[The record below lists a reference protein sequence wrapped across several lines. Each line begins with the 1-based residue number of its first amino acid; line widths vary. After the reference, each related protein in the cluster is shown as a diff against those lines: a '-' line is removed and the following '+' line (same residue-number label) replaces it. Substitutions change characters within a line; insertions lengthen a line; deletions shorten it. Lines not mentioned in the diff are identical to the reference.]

1 MKTLFGLLIAAAL
14 LWPNSTSA
22 QEFVVGIEKVE
33 IPNLPRLQSFAYA
46 VDSQNRWLLVG
57 GRIDGLH
64 RRQPFASFDA
74 ANNNTY
80 IYVVDPA
87 EKQTYITT
95 LATLSTPIQ
104 EQLQSTNMCFVHV
117 DEYLYLMGGYGFS
130 ATANDHIT
138 HDKLTAI
145 NVDSVTNAIVTNKP
159 IAPFI
164 QQITDSRVMVT
175 GGQVGLLDSTLYLVG
190 GQNFQGRYNP
200 MGPNNGPG
208 FFQQY
213 TEEIRKFNVSHS
225 GGTLTITNYEAIN
238 DAANLH
244 RRDYNMLPTRYPD
257 VTFGFTAYS
266 GVFQHTQDL
275 PWLNVVDI
283 KADTYLVRNDFNQY
297 LSQYHSAKLAGY
309 DAQNDA
315 MYSFFFGGIARYML
329 DSVTNQLIDDPNVPF
344 VNTISLVERDNQN
357 NLTEYSLQTKMPGL
371 LGSGAELIPHNSVPM
386 LMHDLVDFSAITD
399 SLEVGY
405 IYGGIESTQPNIFF
419 INTGVESVASN
430 EAYKV
435 IIYRRSALTTQELT
449 QKETVQLQ
457 LYPNPNNGNFTIEYF
472 TAMPG
477 TTTVSIYDLS
487 GKVVYTKNLSATI
500 GKNTNELD
508 FDLSG
513 GTYKMVLQTPTE
525 TVNDT
530 LVITE

>member
-1 MKTLFGLLIAAAL
+1 MKLIFTLAFALALIL
-14 LWPNSTSA
+14 PNATHA
-22 QEFVVGIEKVE
+22 QEFVVGIEQVN
-33 IPNLPRLQSFAYA
+33 IDGLPRLQSFAYA

-80 IYVVDPA
+80 MYVVDPA
-87 EKQTYITT
+87 ENQTYITT
-95 LATLSTPIQ
+95 LASLSTGLQ
-104 EQLQSTNMCFVHV
+104 EQLQSTNMCFAHSG
-117 DEYLYLMGGYGFS
+117 DYLYLMGGYGFS

-138 HDKLTAI
+138 HNKLTAI
-145 NVDSVTNAIVTNKP
+145 LVDSVTNAIVNNQA
-159 IAPFI
+159 IAPYI
-164 QQITDSRVMVT
+164 QQISDARVMVT
-175 GGQVGLLDSTLYLVG
+175 GGQVGVLDSTFYVVG

-208 FFQQY
+208 FFQEY
-213 TEEIRKFNVSHS
+213 TEEIRKFNISHS
-225 GGTLTITNYEAIN
+225 GGTLSITNYEAIK
-238 DAANLH
+238 DSANLH

-257 VTFGFTAYS
+257 GTYGFTAFS

-283 KADTYLVRNDFNQY
+283 KADTYEVRNDFNQY

-309 DAQNDA
+309 DSQNDA

-329 DSVTNQLIDDPNVPF
+329 DSATNQLIDDPNVPF
-344 VNTISLVERDNQN
+344 VNTISLVERNNQN
-357 NLTEYSLQTKMPGL
+357 ALTEFSLQTKMPGL
-371 LGSGAELIPHNSVPM
+371 LGSGAELIPHNTLPM
-386 LMHDLVDFSAITD
+386 LMHDLVDFSGITD

-430 EAYKV
+430 EAYK
-435 IIYRRSALTTQELT
+435 ITIYRRSALSAQELT

-457 LYPNPNNGNFTIEYF
+457 LYPNPNNGKFNVEYF
-472 TAMPG
+472 SAMPG
-477 TTTVSIYDLS
+477 TTAISIYDLS
-487 GKVVYTKNLSATI
+487 GKMVFTTQLATSI
-500 GKNTNELD
+500 GKNNQELD
-508 FDLSG
+508 FNLSG
-513 GTYKMVLQTPTE
+513 GTYKLVMQTPTE